1 MKEINE
7 IDYNKNKDG
16 LVPAIIQ
23 DKTTNCV
30 LMLGYMNQEAVD
42 LTNSSGNVHF
52 FSRSKNRIWMKGETS
67 GNILELH
74 SIKADCDNDALL
86 VKVSPMGP
94 TCHKGDDT
102 CWEEANEKNFLYEL
116 EDIIQERV
124 SNPSSSSYVSTLFD
138 KGIDKI
144 AQKVGEE
151 ATELVIASKNT
162 DNKLFIEESADL
174 LFHFLLILQKKGFKI
189 NDVIMELKTRNK

>member
-1 MKEINE
+1 MK
-7 IDYNKNKDG
+7 IDFNKSKDS

-23 DKTTNCV
+23 DKKTYCV
-30 LMLGYMNQEAVD
+30 LMLGYMNQKAVD
-42 LTNSSGNVHF
+42 LTVSTGNVHF

-67 GNILELH
+67 GNILKLD

-86 VKVSPMGP
+86 IKVSPKGP

-102 CWEEANEKNFLYEL
+102 CWEEVNEKSFLYIL
-116 EDIIQERV
+116 EDIIQSRIMK
-124 SNPSSSSYVSTLFD
+124 SSSKSYVSNLFK

-151 ATELVIASKNT
+151 ATELVIASKNK
-162 DNKLFIEESADL
+162 DDKHFIEESADL
-174 LFHFLLILQKKGFKI
+174 LFHFLIILQKKGYKI
-189 NDVIMELKTRNK
+189 TDVISELKTRNK

>member
-1 MKEINE
+1 MN

-116 EDIIQERV
+116 EDIIQRRV

-189 NDVIMELKTRNK
+189 NDVITELKTRNK

>member
-1 MKEINE
+1 MN

-124 SNPSSSSYVSTLFD
+124 SNPNSSSYVSTLFD

-189 NDVIMELKTRNK
+189 NDVITELKTRNK

>member
-1 MKEINE
+1 MK
-7 IDYNKNKDG
+7 IDFNKSKDG

-23 DKTTNCV
+23 DKKTYCV
-30 LMLGYMNQEAVD
+30 LMLGYMNQKAVD
-42 LTNSSGNVHF
+42 LTVSSGNVHF

-67 GNILELH
+67 GNILKLD

-86 VKVSPMGP
+86 VKVTPMGP

-102 CWEEANEKNFLYEL
+102 CWEDVNEKSFLYML
-116 EDIIQERV
+116 EDIIQSRIMK
-124 SNPSSSSYVSTLFD
+124 SSSKSYVSNLFK

-151 ATELVIASKNT
+151 ATELVIASKNS
-162 DNKLFIEESADL
+162 DDKLFIEESGDL
-174 LFHFLLILQKKGFKI
+174 LFHFLLILQKRGFKI
-189 NDVIMELKTRNK
+189 DDVINELKTRNK

>member
-1 MKEINE
+1 MN

-42 LTNSSGNVHF
+42 LTKSSGNVHF

-67 GNILELH
+67 GNILKLH

-189 NDVIMELKTRNK
+189 NDVITELKTRNK

>member
-1 MKEINE
+1 MN

-86 VKVSPMGP
+86 VKVSPLGP

-124 SNPSSSSYVSTLFD
+124 LNPSSSSYVSTLFD

-189 NDVIMELKTRNK
+189 NDVITELKTRNK

>member
-1 MKEINE
+1 MN

-86 VKVSPMGP
+86 VKVSPLGP

-189 NDVIMELKTRNK
+189 NDVITELKTRNK

>member
-1 MKEINE
+1 MN

-86 VKVSPMGP
+86 VKVSPLGP

-124 SNPSSSSYVSTLFD
+124 SNPSSSSYVSSLFN

-189 NDVIMELKTRNK
+189 NDVITELKTRNK

>member
-1 MKEINE
+1 MN

-86 VKVSPMGP
+86 VKVSPLGP

-189 NDVIMELKTRNK
+189 NDVIKELKTRNK

>member
-1 MKEINE
+1 MN

-67 GNILELH
+67 GNILKLH

-124 SNPSSSSYVSTLFD
+124 SNPSSSSYVSSLFN

-162 DNKLFIEESADL
+162 DSKLFIEESADL

-189 NDVIMELKTRNK
+189 NDVITELKTRNN

>member
-1 MKEINE
+1 MN

-67 GNILELH
+67 GNILKLH

-189 NDVIMELKTRNK
+189 NDVITELKTRNK

>member
-1 MKEINE
+1 MN

-189 NDVIMELKTRNK
+189 NNVITELKTRNK

>member
-1 MKEINE
+1 MN

-67 GNILELH
+67 GNILKLH

-124 SNPSSSSYVSTLFD
+124 SNPSSNSYVSTLFD

-189 NDVIMELKTRNK
+189 NDVITELKTRNN

>member
-1 MKEINE
+1 MN

-23 DKTTNCV
+23 DKKTNCV

-67 GNILELH
+67 GNILKLH

-124 SNPSSSSYVSTLFD
+124 SNPSSSSYVSSLFN

-162 DNKLFIEESADL
+162 DSKLFIEESADL

-189 NDVIMELKTRNK
+189 NDVITELKTRNN

>member
-1 MKEINE
+1 MNL
-7 IDYNKNKDG
+7 DFNKNKDG
-16 LVPAIIQ
+16 LIPAIIQ
-23 DKTTNCV
+23 DSITKNI

-42 LTNSSGNVHF
+42 LTISSKKVHF

-67 GNILELH
+67 GNILKLD

-86 VKVSPMGP
+86 IKVSPKGP

-102 CWEEANEKNFLYEL
+102 CWEEVNEKSFLYIL
-116 EDIIQERV
+116 EDIIQSRIMK
-124 SNPSSSSYVSTLFD
+124 SSSKSYVSNLFK

-151 ATELVIASKNT
+151 ATELVIASKNS
-162 DNKLFIEESADL
+162 DDKLFIEESGDL
-174 LFHFLLILQKKGFKI
+174 LFHFLLILQKRGFKI
-189 NDVIMELKTRNK
+189 DDVINELKSRNK